1 LRKVGFDF
9 TDLDEIVLA
18 YAVSVHKAQG
28 SQYPV
33 VIIPV
38 PTQHFILLQR
48 NLIYTAVT
56 RGRKLVVMVGSKKAL
71 AIAVK
76 NNKTQMRYTRLRTR
90 LSLPAAPLK

>member
-1 LRKVGFDF
+1 
-9 TDLDEIVLA
+9 
-18 YAVSVHKAQG
+18 
-28 SQYPV
+28 V

-38 PTQHFILLQR
+38 LTQHYILLQR

-76 NNKTQMRYTRLRTR
+76 NNKTQMRYTRLSNR
-90 LSLPAAPLK
+90 LLG